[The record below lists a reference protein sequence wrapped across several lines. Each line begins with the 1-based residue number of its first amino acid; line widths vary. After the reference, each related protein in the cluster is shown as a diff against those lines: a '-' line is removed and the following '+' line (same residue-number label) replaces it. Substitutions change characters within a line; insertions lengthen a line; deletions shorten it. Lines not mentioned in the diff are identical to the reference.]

1 MKLTLWMDLGELG
14 CLGVLLIPTYAL
26 ERDIKDVFANPI
38 SQHAEEIF
46 VPEKI
51 FAAKA
56 FLVSSVCKV
65 HLFGVKGIFLCRF

>member
-46 VPEKI
+46 VLEKI
-51 FAAKA
+51 IDAKA
-56 FLVSSVCKV
+56 FLVSSVCKFQF
-65 HLFGVKGIFLCRF
+65 FGVRGSFFA